1 MITLG
6 FDIGTRYIK
15 ACVVR
20 DEKIMGYSIR
30 ESGRN
35 IREIIDTTREECV
48 HAAGVKKRE
57 IKKTVSTGYGA
68 SLIHDAD
75 RQIGIEQCLSK
86 AAWTL
91 NGYCTSI
98 VDIGGLFIH
107 VIRIDAH
114 GKPADSCENETC
126 ASGSGKLLEIISGS
140 MNIPLSSLSETAIR
154 SSNPHFLTSSCAVF
168 AESEIV
174 SLSNQGASK
183 SDLILGILQSIASK
197 VAGYADRVDTGSG
210 MVISG
215 GVAKVDA
222 FKTILGKSM
231 NREISKIP
239 IDPQITGAYGAAL
252 IAGDMEIKFSG
263 FFGSFKKDRKIK
275 ENK

>member
-20 DEKIMGYSIR
+20 DEKILGYSIR

-35 IREIIDTTREECV
+35 IREIIDKALEESL
-48 HAAGVKKRE
+48 HSAGLKKSR

-68 SLIHDAD
+68 SLIREAD
-75 RQIGIEQCLSK
+75 RHIGIGQCLSQ
-86 AAWTL
+86 ACWTL
-91 NGYCTSI
+91 NRNSTSI

-114 GKPADSCENETC
+114 GKPVDSCENETC
-126 ASGSGKLLEIISGS
+126 AAGSGKFLEIISGS
-140 MNIPLSSLSETAIR
+140 MDIPLSSISETALR
-154 SSNPHFLTSSCAVF
+154 SSSPQFLTASCAVF

-174 SLSNQGASK
+174 SLSNQGVSK
-183 SDLILGILQSIASK
+183 SDLISGILQSIASR
-197 VAGYADRVDTGSG
+197 VTGYAGRVDTGSG

-215 GVAKVDA
+215 GVVKVDA
-222 FKTILGKSM
+222 FKTILEKSM
-231 NREISKIP
+231 NREIRRIQ

-252 IAGDMEIKFSG
+252 IAGDMETKRSE
-263 FFGSFKKDRKIK
+263 FFGSFRKDRKTK

>member
-20 DEKIMGYSIR
+20 DEKILGYSIR

-35 IREIIDTTREECV
+35 IREIIDKAREESV
-48 HAAGVKKRE
+48 HSAGVKKSR
-57 IKKTVSTGYGA
+57 IKKTCSTGYGA
-68 SLIHDAD
+68 SLIRDAD
-75 RQIGIEQCLSK
+75 RHIGIGQCLSQ

-91 NGYCTSI
+91 NRYCTSI
-98 VDIGGLFIH
+98 VDIGALFIN
-107 VIRIDAH
+107 VIQIDAR

-126 ASGSGKLLEIISGS
+126 AAGSGKLLEIISGS
-140 MNIPLSSLSETAIR
+140 MDIPLSSISETATR
-154 SSNPHFLTSSCAVF
+154 SSNPYFFTSSCAVF

-183 SDLILGILQSIASK
+183 SDLILGILQSIATK
-197 VAGYADRVDTGSG
+197 VAINADRVDTGNG

-215 GVAKVDA
+215 GVVKVDT
-222 FKTILGKSM
+222 FKAILEKSM
-231 NREISKIP
+231 NREIRRVP

-252 IAGDMEIKFSG
+252 IAGDWETKRSG
-263 FFGSFKKDRKIK
+263 FFGSFQKDRKTK

>member
-30 ESGRN
+30 ESGRK
-35 IREIIDTTREECV
+35 IREIIDKAREESV
-48 HAAGVKKRE
+48 HAAGVKKSR

-75 RQIGIEQCLSK
+75 RHIGIGQCLSQ

-91 NGYCTSI
+91 NRYCTSI
-98 VDIGGLFIH
+98 VDIGALFIN
-107 VIRIDAH
+107 VIQIDAR
-114 GKPADSCENETC
+114 GKSADSCENETC
-126 ASGSGKLLEIISGS
+126 AAGSGKLLEIISGS
-140 MNIPLSSLSETAIR
+140 MDIPLSSISETAIR
-154 SSNPHFLTSSCAVF
+154 SSHPHFFTSNCAVF
-168 AESEIV
+168 AESEII
-174 SLSNQGASK
+174 SLSNQGANK
-183 SDLILGILQSIASK
+183 SDLILGILQSIATK
-197 VAGYADRVDTGSG
+197 VAINADRVDTGSG

-215 GVAKVDA
+215 GVVKVDA
-222 FKTILGKSM
+222 FKTILEKSM
-231 NREISKIP
+231 NREISQIP

-252 IAGDMEIKFSG
+252 VASGMGTSRSG
-263 FFGSFKKDRKIK
+263 FFRPFQKDRKTK